1 MNEDDMP
8 IKITNQENEKE
19 LQALLKREFPPIQS
33 ADLPRDLWPQMLR
46 RLDAQP
52 VRVPWFDWA
61 LVAALAA
68 ALLFFPGAIPALLY
82 HL

>member
-1 MNEDDMP
+1 MSDET
-8 IKITNQENEKE
+8 TNKMAHQENEKE
-19 LQALLKREFPPIQS
+19 LQALLKQALPPAQNTE
-33 ADLPRDLWPQMLR
+33 LQRDLWPQMLR

-52 VRVPWFDWA
+52 LRVPWFDWA
-61 LVAALAA
+61 LSALVAA